1 MAEHSPHHPPPRSE
15 ALLWD
20 ILESVTDAIVTIDE
34 DHKVVLCNRA
44 AEKMFGYLPEEMIG
58 QDVSPLIPSSHR
70 VLHKGYVERYLATGV
85 PRVIGMLRECHAQ
98 RKNGESFPVEI
109 SYSVSRS
116 GERTYFTAVIRDIS
130 QRKQMERDIHFM
142 ERLVDI
148 GKAVSQ
154 ITHEI
159 RKPLM
164 LIGGFA
170 HQLRSC
176 DGLQADEKSRRKLDI
191 ILKEVQRLESLL
203 NGIRLA
209 TRPGTS
215 GRKQLLSVRKL
226 LEETFE
232 LFESTLRETRIR
244 FTAELDPD
252 PLMVE
257 GDSDQLK
264 QVFLNMMQ
272 NAVEAMNGVGT
283 LTVGTRIGDGTI
295 QVLIRDSGP
304 GIPVE
309 IRERIFDPFFT
320 TKTEGTGLGLAI
332 SRNIVQDHGG
342 AISVESSSRGTT
354 FLLQLPPGF
363 P

>member
-1 MAEHSPHHPPPRSE
+1 
-15 ALLWD
+15 
-20 ILESVTDAIVTIDE
+20 
-34 DHKVVLCNRA
+34 
-44 AEKMFGYLPEEMIG
+44 
-58 QDVSPLIPSSHR
+58 
-70 VLHKGYVERYLATGV
+70 
-85 PRVIGMLRECHAQ
+85 
-98 RKNGESFPVEI
+98 
-109 SYSVSRS
+109 
-116 GERTYFTAVIRDIS
+116 
-130 QRKQMERDIHFM
+130 
-142 ERLVDI
+142 
-148 GKAVSQ
+148 
-154 ITHEI
+154 
-159 RKPLM
+159 
-164 LIGGFA
+164 
-170 HQLRSC
+170 
-176 DGLQADEKSRRKLDI
+176 
-191 ILKEVQRLESLL
+191 L